1 MKKLLATIL
10 AIGMTI
16 SLASCG
22 SSGSQASGC
31 KAASASG
38 SGDGKL
44 QKIGF
49 ISASWSDD
57 YCKRMS
63 DALVEQGPDYGFEV
77 TALNASP
84 NGTPDVTGY
93 IEAVDTLAQKDLDGI
108 IIQPLFSIPD
118 YCLQFNKKNIPL
130 CFLNIAPQI
139 SDSSK
144 NLKYYYAGSFEEDI
158 GSQLAEAM
166 SKGLKDNAKICCICL
181 MYGQDNTTGRLKGFT
196 EWMSKNRPDVKILET
211 NYVKQN
217 EPTEAQSIFEDWI
230 QKYGVGGFD
239 GVATQSSMQTQ
250 GIVESM
256 KTYGLNSSN
265 VILGGIS
272 ASSSDWIK
280 DGIEYC
286 DLYQD
291 PYVESAAA
299 LDTIRKLIDGKDS
312 QIKTLEGQYNYVSVP
327 MTTMT
332 VDNAKDY
339 TSAVLYG
346 K

>member
-1 MKKLLATIL
+1 MKKLLATLL
-10 AIGMTI
+10 ATGMVL
-16 SLASCG
+16 SLAACG
-22 SSGSQASGC
+22 NTASTSGST
-31 KAASASG
+31 SG
-38 SGDGKL
+38 SGSGNL

-77 TALNASP
+77 EALNASP
-84 NGTPDVTGY
+84 GGNMDVTGY
-93 IEAVDTLAQKDLDGI
+93 IECVDTLSQMDLDGI

-118 YCLQFNKKNIPL
+118 YCLQFNQKNIPL

-139 SDSSK
+139 SDASK
-144 NLKYYYAGSFEEDI
+144 DLEYYYAGSFEEDI
-158 GSQLAEAM
+158 GAQLAEAM
-166 SKGLKDNAKICCICL
+166 SPGLKDNAKICCMCL
-181 MYGQDNTTGRLKGFT
+181 MYGQDNTTGRLKGFQN
-196 EWMSKNRPDVKILET
+196 WMSENRPDVTILDV

-217 EPTEAQSIFEDWI
+217 DVTEAQSIFEDWI

-250 GIVESM
+250 GIVECM
-256 KTYGLNSSN
+256 KTYGLNTSN
-265 VILGGIS
+265 FTLGGIS

-280 DGIEYC
+280 EGVEYC

-299 LDTIRKLIDGKDS
+299 LDTIRKLIDGKADE
-312 QIKTLEGQYNYVSVP
+312 IKTLEGQYNYVSVP

-332 VDNAKDY
+332 ADNADQY
-339 TSAVLYG
+339 TSQVLYG